1 MLDTVH
7 LNPPLIIQEI
17 EEATS
22 ATNFVSLE
30 KVEITQEGMTNNSA

>member
-17 EEATS
+17 EKQGISLTS
-22 ATNFVSLE
+22 FLPICLQENINF
-30 KVEITQEGMTNNSA
+30 